1 MMLISI
7 HDQLWPDGALLG
19 DRQRGKRR
27 LEQDPTCHRHPAWGW
42 PLPQRWGFN
51 FFKIFWIELKPLQDI
66 SEKNLAGSHLAL
78 NEHRSWRLC
87 AFSKS
92 SCWSWRLPKGFFS
105 SFCLFAEIDRII
117 KVRVY
122 GTDLD
127 ADHPGFKDPVYR
139 WHNLIYE
146 KMKTERNVNLKLP
159 FRKRRDFFGGLA
171 MIFRHGQ
178 QLPRV
183 KVEVDMIFLF

>member
-1 MMLISI
+1 MKTSS
-7 HDQLWPDGALLG
+7 
-19 DRQRGKRR
+19 RYFRKK
-27 LEQDPTCHRHPAWGW
+27 E
-42 PLPQRWGFN
+42 
-51 FFKIFWIELKPLQDI
+51 
-66 SEKNLAGSHLAL
+66 NLAGSHLAL

-92 SCWSWRLPKGFFS
+92 SCWPWRLPKGFFS
-105 SFCLFAEIDRII
+105 SFCWFAEIGCII
-117 KVRVY
+117 KVLVY

-146 KMKTERNVNLKLP
+146 QMKTERNVNSKLP

-183 KVEVDMIFLF
+183 KVEVDRIFVFFGNFLTKRFSPVHWGRDWHVVPDL